1 MYKIYADD
9 TLIYDSELEDYR
21 INKGSISLEINKS
34 GSFSFSIYPEHFYYD
49 KFIKMKTIIKV
60 TRSDEIIFRGRILND
75 ITDYFNNKVIT
86 CEGELGF
93 LNDSIIR
100 PFSFQGL
107 PENLFKKFIEEHN
120 SQVDDFKKFKIG
132 ACTVIDPNNYIIREN
147 SAYET
152 ALSNMSSRLTNG
164 SLGGYF
170 VITHENNEDTPTIN
184 YLADYSMKD
193 SQVVEFGSNLKN
205 YTKTVKAENMTTAI
219 IPLGATIDDESEK
232 RLTIESVNEGKDYIC
247 DEQAVKDYGF
257 IFKTVEWDD
266 ITQAENLLKKAK
278 EYLSNV
284 INQDVTIELTAIDLH
299 LLNKNIKAFSLGDYI
314 KVISAPHKVNTTM
327 MCSKQTVDLL
337 NPDNDS
343 IILGATLSTLSGNN
357 ASSEASFIDKQKKNY
372 INLLNRLSS
381 KSGFYSSYEED
392 STGGR
397 IQYIHDKPER
407 SASSIIWKMTAEA
420 VQVSTDGGLSYTAG
434 ISCDGDALYQTI
446 IAKGINADDIKTG
459 TLTVGGP
466 GTDSTQLKIL
476 NKYNDVCVTADEN
489 GIVIFNGEIHATS
502 GTLENMTIV
511 NGIDVSKEVNG
522 IRRIYSCLKVV
533 EFDTSYGPQYY
544 LNLGSS
550 GDNGERAFPV
560 MINMLWVNGSASFDS
575 YTSFREEATM
585 YKSLSVS
592 GKISVSGGIES
603 PKTSTF
609 GQLYVNGWLHLGYY
623 DYFADNG
630 YAGICISED
639 GTVYKNTSNR
649 RINRLYCSNAV
660 STSDRKLKKDIKPL
674 NCEKAKEFIMNLNP
688 CSFLYKDNEH
698 GRKHLGFIAQEIA
711 EISPSIFGDLSLYEA
726 DVVNDDGSTSYYDP
740 NIEDEKLAWGLKYSE
755 LIAPLTAFVQMQQKK
770 IETLEEKMKILEGKL
785 KNENN

>member
-247 DEQAVKDYGF
+247 DEQAVKDYGL

-299 LLNKNIKAFSLGDYI
+299 LLNNNIKAFNLGDYI
-314 KVISAPHKVNTTM
+314 RVISEPHKVDTTM
-327 MCSKQTVDLL
+327 LCSKQTVDLL

-343 IILGATLSTLSGNN
+343 IILGATISTLSGNN
-357 ASSEASFIDKQKKNY
+357 ASSEASFIDKQNKNY

-407 SASSIIWKMTAEA
+407 SDSSIIWKMTAEA

-434 ISCDGDALYQTI
+434 ISCDGDALYKTI
-446 IAKGINADDIKTG
+446 TAKGINADDIKTG

-466 GTDSTQLKIL
+466 GTDSAQLKIL
-476 NKYNDVCVTADEN
+476 NKNNDVCVTAGEN
-489 GIVIFNGEIHATS
+489 GIVIFDGEIHATS
-502 GTLENMTIV
+502 GTLEDMTILNEIYISSGNSVCTLCSYSLDDQGPYDENYSIKIGSNETRGGANIEIAGRSISV
-511 NGIDVSKEVNG
+511 NSYYGMDITGDFLNIGASTNIDSSLNVKGGITSPT
-522 IRRIYSCLKVV
+522 
-533 EFDTSYGPQYY
+533 TSY
-544 LNLGSS
+544 
-550 GDNGERAFPV
+550 
-560 MINMLWVNGSASFDS
+560 
-575 YTSFREEATM
+575 
-585 YKSLSVS
+585 
-592 GKISVSGGIES
+592 
-603 PKTSTF
+603 F
-609 GQLYVNGWLHLGYY
+609 GQLYVDGWLWLTHPKAYGSNKGNLYRNS
-623 DYFADNG
+623 NG
-630 YAGICISED
+630 QI
-639 GTVYKNTSNR
+639 TVSSSSKRYKENIT
-649 RINRLYCSNAV
+649 
-660 STSDRKLKKDIKPL
+660 DKLDD
-674 NCEKAKEFIMNLNP
+674 FLNP
-688 CSFLYKDNEH
+688 EKLYDLPVVQFNYNEENKNCDVI
-698 GRKHLGFIAQEIA
+698 GGTQIGLIA
-711 EISPSIFGDLSLYEA
+711 E
-726 DVVNDDGSTSYYDP
+726 DVAKVYPNACVYNDDGQPENWYERTMIP
-740 NIEDEKLAWGLKYSE
+740 AILKL
-755 LIAPLTAFVQMQQKK
+755 VQNQKK
-770 IETLEEKMKILEGKL
+770 LIDILEEKMKILEGKL

>member
-219 IPLGATIDDESEK
+219 IPLGAMIDDESEK

-327 MCSKQTVDLL
+327 MCSKQIVDLL

-357 ASSEASFIDKQKKNY
+357 ASSEASFIDKQNKNY

-407 SASSIIWKMTAEA
+407 SDSSIIWKMTAEA

-434 ISCDGDALYQTI
+434 ITCDGDALYQTI

-459 TLTVGGP
+459 TLTVGGA
-466 GTDSTQLKIL
+466 GTDSIQFKIL
-476 NKYNDVCVTADEN
+476 NKNNDVCVTAGEN

-502 GTLENMTIV
+502 GTLEDMTILNEIYISNGDSVCTLCSYSIDDQGPYDENYSIKIGSDDSRGGANIEIVGRSVSV
-511 NGIDVSKEVNG
+511 NSYYGMNITGDFLNIGAPTNIDSSLNVKGGITSPT
-522 IRRIYSCLKVV
+522 
-533 EFDTSYGPQYY
+533 TSY
-544 LNLGSS
+544 
-550 GDNGERAFPV
+550 
-560 MINMLWVNGSASFDS
+560 
-575 YTSFREEATM
+575 
-585 YKSLSVS
+585 
-592 GKISVSGGIES
+592 
-603 PKTSTF
+603 F
-609 GQLYVNGWLHLGYY
+609 GQLYVDGWFWLTHPSAYGSNKGNLYRNSNGK
-623 DYFADNG
+623 
-630 YAGICISED
+630 I
-639 GTVYKNTSNR
+639 TVSSSSKRYKENITE
-649 RINRLYCSNAV
+649 
-660 STSDRKLKKDIKPL
+660 KLDD
-674 NCEKAKEFIMNLNP
+674 FLNP
-688 CSFLYKDNEH
+688 EKLYDLPVVQFNYNEENKSCDVI
-698 GRKHLGFIAQEIA
+698 GGTQIGLIA
-711 EISPSIFGDLSLYEA
+711 E
-726 DVVNDDGSTSYYDP
+726 DVSEFYPNACVYNDDGQPENWYERTMIP
-740 NIEDEKLAWGLKYSE
+740 AILKL
-755 LIAPLTAFVQMQQKK
+755 VQNQKK
-770 IETLEEKMKILEGKL
+770 LIETLEEKMKILEGKL

>member
-476 NKYNDVCVTADEN
+476 NKHNDVCVTAGEN
-489 GIVIFNGEIHATS
+489 GIVILDGEIHATS
-502 GTLENMTIV
+502 GTLEDMTILNEIYISNGNSVCTLCSYSLDDQGPYDENYSIKIGSDETRGGAKIEIAGRSISV
-511 NGIDVSKEVNG
+511 N
-522 IRRIYSCLKVV
+522 
-533 EFDTSYGPQYY
+533 SYYGMDITG
-544 LNLGSS
+544 NLLEIGAPTNIGSS
-550 GDNGERAFPV
+550 LNV
-560 MINMLWVNGSASFDS
+560 
-575 YTSFREEATM
+575 
-585 YKSLSVS
+585 K
-592 GKISVSGGIES
+592 GGITS
-603 PKTSTF
+603 PTTSNF
-609 GQLYVNGWLHLGYY
+609 GQLYVDGWLWLTHPIAYGSQKGNLYRNS
-623 DYFADNG
+623 NG
-630 YAGICISED
+630 KI
-639 GTVYKNTSNR
+639 T
-649 RINRLYCSNAV
+649 V
-660 STSDRKLKKDIKPL
+660 STSSKRY
-674 NCEKAKEFIMNLNP
+674 KENITNELEDFLNP
-688 CSFLYKDNEH
+688 EKLYDLPVVQFNYNEENKSCDVI
-698 GRKHLGFIAQEIA
+698 GGTQIGLIA
-711 EISPSIFGDLSLYEA
+711 E
-726 DVVNDDGSTSYYDP
+726 DVSEFYPNACVYNDDGQPENWYERTLIP
-740 NIEDEKLAWGLKYSE
+740 AILKL
-755 LIAPLTAFVQMQQKK
+755 VQNQKK
-770 IETLEEKMKILEGKL
+770 QIDIIEEKMKILEGKL

>member
-247 DEQAVKDYGF
+247 DEQAVKDYGL

-299 LLNKNIKAFSLGDYI
+299 LLNNNIKAFNLGDYI
-314 KVISAPHKVNTTM
+314 RVISKPHKVDTTM
-327 MCSKQTVDLL
+327 LCSKQTVDLL

-343 IILGATLSTLSGNN
+343 IILGATISTLSGNN
-357 ASSEASFIDKQKKNY
+357 ASSEASFIDKQNKNY

-407 SASSIIWKMTAEA
+407 SDSSIIWKMTAEA

-434 ISCDGDALYQTI
+434 ITCDGDALYQTI

-459 TLTVGGP
+459 TLTVGGA
-466 GTDSTQLKIL
+466 GTDSIQFKIL
-476 NKYNDVCVTADEN
+476 NKNNDVCVTAGEN

-502 GTLENMTIV
+502 GTLEDMTILNEIYISNGDSVCTLCSYSIDDQGPYDENYSIKIGSDDSRGGANIEIVGRSVSV
-511 NGIDVSKEVNG
+511 NSYYGMNITGDFLNIGAPTNIDSSLNVKGGITSPT
-522 IRRIYSCLKVV
+522 
-533 EFDTSYGPQYY
+533 TSY
-544 LNLGSS
+544 
-550 GDNGERAFPV
+550 
-560 MINMLWVNGSASFDS
+560 
-575 YTSFREEATM
+575 
-585 YKSLSVS
+585 
-592 GKISVSGGIES
+592 
-603 PKTSTF
+603 F
-609 GQLYVNGWLHLGYY
+609 GQLYVDGWFWLTHPSAYGSNKGNLYRNSNGK
-623 DYFADNG
+623 
-630 YAGICISED
+630 I
-639 GTVYKNTSNR
+639 TVSSSSKRYKENITE
-649 RINRLYCSNAV
+649 
-660 STSDRKLKKDIKPL
+660 KLDD
-674 NCEKAKEFIMNLNP
+674 FLNP
-688 CSFLYKDNEH
+688 EKLYDLPVVQFNYNEENKNCDVI
-698 GRKHLGFIAQEIA
+698 GGTQIGLIA
-711 EISPSIFGDLSLYEA
+711 E
-726 DVVNDDGSTSYYDP
+726 DVAKFYPNACVCNDDGQPENWYERTMIP
-740 NIEDEKLAWGLKYSE
+740 AILKL
-755 LIAPLTAFVQMQQKK
+755 VQNQKK
-770 IETLEEKMKILEGKL
+770 LIETLEEKMKILEGKL

>member
-247 DEQAVKDYGF
+247 DEQAVKDYGL

-299 LLNKNIKAFSLGDYI
+299 LLNNNIKAFNLGDYI
-314 KVISAPHKVNTTM
+314 RVISEPHKVDTTM
-327 MCSKQTVDLL
+327 LCSKQTVDLL

-343 IILGATLSTLSGNN
+343 IILGATISTLSGNN
-357 ASSEASFIDKQKKNY
+357 ASSEASFIDKQNKNY

-407 SASSIIWKMTAEA
+407 SDSSIIWKMTAEA

-434 ISCDGDALYQTI
+434 ISCDGDALYKTI

-476 NKYNDVCVTADEN
+476 NKNNDVCVTAGEN
-489 GIVIFNGEIHATS
+489 GIVIFDGEIHATS
-502 GTLENMTIV
+502 GTLGDMTILNEIYIS
-511 NGIDVSKEVNG
+511 NGNSVSTLCSYSVDDQGPYDENYSIKIGSDDSRGGANTEIVGRSVSINSYYGMNITGDLLG
-522 IRRIYSCLKVV
+522 IGAPTNIGSSLNVK
-533 EFDTSYGPQYY
+533 DGITSPTTSY
-544 LNLGSS
+544 
-550 GDNGERAFPV
+550 
-560 MINMLWVNGSASFDS
+560 
-575 YTSFREEATM
+575 
-585 YKSLSVS
+585 
-592 GKISVSGGIES
+592 
-603 PKTSTF
+603 F
-609 GQLYVNGWLHLGYY
+609 GQLYVDGWFWLTHPSAYGSNKGNLYRNSNGK
-623 DYFADNG
+623 
-630 YAGICISED
+630 I
-639 GTVYKNTSNR
+639 TVSSSSKRYKENIT
-649 RINRLYCSNAV
+649 
-660 STSDRKLKKDIKPL
+660 DKLDD
-674 NCEKAKEFIMNLNP
+674 FLNP
-688 CSFLYKDNEH
+688 EKLYDLPVVQFNYNEENKNCDVI
-698 GRKHLGFIAQEIA
+698 GGTQIGLIA
-711 EISPSIFGDLSLYEA
+711 E
-726 DVVNDDGSTSYYDP
+726 DVAKIYPNACVYNDDGQPENWYERTMIP
-740 NIEDEKLAWGLKYSE
+740 AILKL
-755 LIAPLTAFVQMQQKK
+755 VQNQKK
-770 IETLEEKMKILEGKL
+770 LIETLEEKMKILEGKL

>member
-247 DEQAVKDYGF
+247 NEQAVKDYGL

-299 LLNKNIKAFSLGDYI
+299 LLNNNIKAFNLGDYI
-314 KVISAPHKVNTTM
+314 RVISEPHKVDTTM
-327 MCSKQTVDLL
+327 LCSKQTVDLL

-343 IILGATLSTLSGNN
+343 IILGATISTLSGNN
-357 ASSEASFIDKQKKNY
+357 ASSEASFIDKQNKNY

-407 SASSIIWKMTAEA
+407 SDSSIIWKMTAEA

-434 ISCDGDALYQTI
+434 ISCDGDALYKTI

-476 NKYNDVCVTADEN
+476 NKNNDVCVTAGEN
-489 GIVIFNGEIHATS
+489 GIVIFDGEIHATS
-502 GTLENMTIV
+502 GTLEDMTIL
-511 NGIDVSKEVNG
+511 NE
-522 IRRIYSCLKVV
+522 IYI
-533 EFDTSYGPQYY
+533 
-544 LNLGSS
+544 SS
-550 GDNGERAFPV
+550 GNSVCTLCSYSLDDQGPYDENYSIKIGSDETKGGANIEIAGKSIS
-560 MINMLWVNGSASFDS
+560 INSYYGMDITGDLLEIGAPTNIDS
-575 YTSFREEATM
+575 
-585 YKSLSVS
+585 SLNV
-592 GKISVSGGIES
+592 KGGITS
-603 PKTSTF
+603 PTTSNF
-609 GQLYVNGWLHLGYY
+609 GQLYVEGWLWLTHPTAYGSQKGNLYRNS
-623 DYFADNG
+623 NG
-630 YAGICISED
+630 KI
-639 GTVYKNTSNR
+639 T
-649 RINRLYCSNAV
+649 V
-660 STSDRKLKKDIKPL
+660 STSSKRYKENITNELEDFLDPEKLYDLPVVQF
-674 NCEKAKEFIMNLNP
+674 N
-688 CSFLYKDNEH
+688 YNEENKSCDVI
-698 GRKHLGFIAQEIA
+698 GGTQIGLIA
-711 EISPSIFGDLSLYEA
+711 E
-726 DVVNDDGSTSYYDP
+726 DVSEFYPNACVYNDDGQPENWYERTLIP
-740 NIEDEKLAWGLKYSE
+740 AILKL
-755 LIAPLTAFVQMQQKK
+755 VQNQKK
-770 IETLEEKMKILEGKL
+770 QIDIIEEKMKILEGKL

>member
-247 DEQAVKDYGF
+247 NEQAVKDYGL

-299 LLNKNIKAFSLGDYI
+299 LLNNNIKAFNLGDYI
-314 KVISAPHKVNTTM
+314 RVISEPHKVDTTM
-327 MCSKQTVDLL
+327 LCSKQTVDLL

-343 IILGATLSTLSGNN
+343 IILGATISTLSGNN
-357 ASSEASFIDKQKKNY
+357 ASSEASFIDKQNKNY

-407 SASSIIWKMTAEA
+407 SDSSIIWKMTAEA

-434 ISCDGDALYQTI
+434 ISCDGDALYKTI

-476 NKYNDVCVTADEN
+476 NKNNDVCVTAGEN
-489 GIVIFNGEIHATS
+489 GIVIFDGEIHATS
-502 GTLENMTIV
+502 GTLEDMTI
-511 NGIDVSKEVNG
+511 
-522 IRRIYSCLKVV
+522 
-533 EFDTSYGPQYY
+533 
-544 LNLGSS
+544 LNEIHISS
-550 GDNGERAFPV
+550 GNSVCTLCSYSLDDQGPYDENYSIKIGSDETKGGANIEIAGKSIS
-560 MINMLWVNGSASFDS
+560 INSYYGMDITGDLLEIGAPTNIDS
-575 YTSFREEATM
+575 
-585 YKSLSVS
+585 SLNV
-592 GKISVSGGIES
+592 KGGITS
-603 PKTSTF
+603 PTTSNF
-609 GQLYVNGWLHLGYY
+609 GQLYVEGWLWLTHPTAYGSQKGNLYRNS
-623 DYFADNG
+623 NG
-630 YAGICISED
+630 KI
-639 GTVYKNTSNR
+639 T
-649 RINRLYCSNAV
+649 V
-660 STSDRKLKKDIKPL
+660 STSSKRYKENITNELEDFLDPEKLYDLPVVQF
-674 NCEKAKEFIMNLNP
+674 N
-688 CSFLYKDNEH
+688 YNEENKSCDVI
-698 GRKHLGFIAQEIA
+698 GGTQIGLIA
-711 EISPSIFGDLSLYEA
+711 E
-726 DVVNDDGSTSYYDP
+726 DVSEFYPNACVYNDDGQPENWYERTLIP
-740 NIEDEKLAWGLKYSE
+740 AILKL
-755 LIAPLTAFVQMQQKK
+755 VQNQKK
-770 IETLEEKMKILEGKL
+770 QIDIIEEKMKILEGKL